1 MVCLGLS
8 LAFRGRR
15 SSARNTAIQDHCRRP
30 KVFFHRQN
38 IFIERLERRMHRKR
52 KRVTIQEMD
61 VNKVFADIEAIAA
74 DANPPED
81 SS

>member
-1 MVCLGLS
+1 MLRS
-8 LAFRGRR
+8 FSAFWLDLVLCSYFLQSWGPLQ
-15 SSARNTAIQDHCRRP
+15 TP
-30 KVFFHRQN
+30 KIFFHRQN